1 MTKER
6 ENNFDL
12 LRIISAIAI
21 IFLHTSVIY
30 FNTIMGGQSIDKMQ
44 KDVWVTCLYDGL
56 ARFAVPCFV
65 MLSGA
70 FNLANSKNSQ
80 YKYFYKKIFNNI
92 GIHTIVF
99 SVLYFVLFFM
109 LGIIDIVKGQ
119 GTARLW
125 KAVIELL
132 SGEPYYHMWYL
143 YMMIGVYLLTPI
155 VIKLKEDI
163 GEKQFNKIS
172 FAFVVAASI
181 SVWTSTYKVKWNL
194 GLSFCYLG
202 YYMIGYVIRK
212 WGLRKHKSNRIGVC
226 MIGIGFIIE
235 VGVCRLQYLQLLNNS
250 HYYALFDPYSP
261 LIVISSVF
269 IFAGIS
275 RIRFAKNISTVSS
288 LTFVIY
294 LVHAGVLWMLE
305 RILPWTWDC
314 RIWIP
319 VCVVIAG
326 ISSALISWGYIK
338 IWNDVGVKSSSI
350 AP

>member
-21 IFLHTSVIY
+21 ISLHTSALY
-30 FNTIMGGQSIDKMQ
+30 FNTIMGGQSVDKMQ

-70 FNLANSKNSQ
+70 FNLANPKNSQ
-80 YKYFYKKIFNNI
+80 YKYFYKKIFNNV
-92 GIHTIVF
+92 GVHTIVF
-99 SVLYFVLFFM
+99 STLYFVLFFV
-109 LGIIDIVKGQ
+109 LGIIDVVKDQ

-143 YMMIGVYLLTPI
+143 YMMIGVYLLTPV
-155 VIKLKEDI
+155 VILFKNDI
-163 GEKQFNKIS
+163 GEKQFDRIS
-172 FAFVVAASI
+172 IVFIIAASV

-212 WGLRKHKSNRIGVC
+212 RGMKNDKNNVTGLFLVV
-226 MIGIGFIIE
+226 IGIMIE
-235 VGVCRLQYLQLLNNS
+235 IGVCRLQYLQLINQS
-250 HYYALFDPYSP
+250 YHYEVFDPYCP

-269 IFAGIS
+269 VFMGIS
-275 RIRFAKNISTVSS
+275 RIQLKKNLSAISS

-294 LVHAGVLWMLE
+294 LVHAGVLWILGK
-305 RILPWTWDC
+305 ILPWQWGC

-319 VCVVIAG
+319 VCIVIVGLISSVIAWMY
-326 ISSALISWGYIK
+326 LKVWQYQLWK
-338 IWNDVGVKSSSI
+338 KK
-350 AP
+350 